1 MSKYNKVIESGLIFL
16 IIFTPLAF
24 GTVHTWSITIME
36 LIVLF
41 LFLVWIFKILFGPS
55 NAEVITKNPKELS
68 NSSISHSKSSMSN
81 SLLILP
87 IILFLIFIVFQL
99 VPLPP
104 DILKIVSPETYKIY
118 SEYLPYEWPA
128 QLSNPSLRDLFSQ
141 CKTLSIY
148 PYATKTGLFEV
159 LVYSIIFLLITSTI
173 STKKQI
179 KRFIKTIIFIGFL
192 LALFGIIQKLTWNG
206 GIYWFWKPEYG
217 GDSFGPYVNKNHFA
231 GYMIMVIPLTIGF
244 LIFKLNEYA
253 SASSDKSFLKRIA
266 ENERNIAKTFLLI
279 FLIII
284 MVTAL
289 FLSLSRGGIM
299 SFLISMFF
307 LGIVFTITRRG
318 RKKLWIVLMIAFLLI
333 ISLEWF
339 GMEPI
344 AKRLSTLQQISK
356 EPFHE
361 PRLEIWKDT
370 LRLSKDFPILGTGFN
385 TFSHIFP
392 KYKTLDRQVKFV
404 YPENDYFQLLS
415 ETGVI
420 GLGIAL
426 SFLVIFFI
434 KTFKTWYKRHD
445 IYIKS
450 LVLGGLTSV
459 VAILNHS
466 FTDFNLHIP
475 ANALLF
481 TIILALTYNLVNL
494 KRTGKKVI

>member
-1 MSKYNKVIESGLIFL
+1 MSKYNKIIESGLIFL
-16 IIFTPLAF
+16 LIFTPLAF

-41 LFLVWIFKILFGPS
+41 LFLVWIFKILFGAS

-68 NSSISHSKSSMSN
+68 NSFSFRN
-81 SLLILP
+81 NLLLLS
-87 IILFLIFIVFQL
+87 IILFLILLLFQL
-99 VPLPP
+99 IPLPP

-128 QLSNPSLRDLFSQ
+128 QLSNPSSRDLFSQ
-141 CKTLSIY
+141 WKTLSIY
-148 PYATKTGLFEV
+148 PYATKTGLFKV

-179 KRFIKTIIFIGFL
+179 KRFIKTIIFMSFL

-244 LIFKLNEYA
+244 LIFKLNEYS
-253 SASSDKSFLKRIA
+253 SASSDSSFSKRIA
-266 ENERNIAKTFLLI
+266 ENEKVIAKTGLLI
-279 FLIII
+279 FFIII
-284 MVTAL
+284 IISAL
-289 FLSLSRGGIM
+289 FLTLSRGGIM
-299 SFLISMFF
+299 SFLVSMVF
-307 LGIVFTITRRG
+307 LGIGLTIMRRG
-318 RKKLWIVLMIAFLLI
+318 RKKLWIGLMLALLLI
-333 ISLEWF
+333 ISLDWF

-344 AKRLSTLQQISK
+344 AKRLGSLQQITRE
-356 EPFHE
+356 EPHN

-370 LRLSKDFPILGTGFN
+370 LRISRDFPILGTGFN

-392 KYKTLDRQVKFV
+392 KYKNLDRQLKFI
-404 YPENDYFQLLS
+404 YTENDYLQLLS
-415 ETGVI
+415 ETGLI
-420 GLGIAL
+420 GLAIAL

-434 KTFKTWYKRHD
+434 KTIKTWYGRHD
-445 IYIKS
+445 IYVKS
-450 LVLGGLTSV
+450 LVLGGLTSL
-459 VAILNHS
+459 VAILIHS
-466 FTDFNLHIP
+466 LTDFNLHIP

-494 KRTGKKVI
+494 KRTVKNKKSNTI